1 MKESYGA
8 RAYDGSDGRPY
19 WGPAPRRPARG
30 SQYGSRYSRQSSFYR
45 KVLNS
50 YKRDKSAT
58 KSKLTT
64 LFIKLF
70 LEEQKERSNDANN
83 MKKAE
88 VSSAEKADLASTS
101 NAEGFTVKVYKCTT
115 CGVAS
120 ELCPI
125 AVSEQEVSCA
135 VVHETKTSFTSI
147 EKSAFEYKPTQP
159 GWYAMVMDF
168 SSGGSQQN
176 KKLYS

>member
-1 MKESYGA
+1 M
-8 RAYDGSDGRPY
+8 
-19 WGPAPRRPARG
+19 
-30 SQYGSRYSRQSSFYR
+30 
-45 KVLNS
+45 
-50 YKRDKSAT
+50 
-58 KSKLTT
+58 TT

-70 LEEQKERSNDANN
+70 LEEQKERSNDAKN
-83 MKKAE
+83 MKKPE
-88 VSSAEKADLASTS
+88 VSSAEKADLASDS
-101 NAEGFTVKVYKCTT
+101 NAEGFTIKVYKCTT

-159 GWYAMVMDF
+159 GWYAIVMDF
-168 SSGGSQQN
+168 SSGGSAAE
-176 KKLYS
+176 KKVVQLNVEVGGSFMMQEDFFAKLGTRRRRRKHCILLVQCRC